1 MLCGFGLIIT
11 FSALLVRGPITN
23 PKYCVSKLAQMRLL
37 EMIHEQYHGEGLA
50 SYALHPGA
58 VETEM

>member
-1 MLCGFGLIIT
+1 MII
-11 FSALLVRGPITN
+11 RGAVCN

-50 SYALHPGA
+50 AYALHPGA
-58 VETEM
+58 VQTEM